1 MIAKAKIIAG
11 LAVLGL
17 AVLVGWQIASCELAS
32 LELQSDLR
40 FLSAQIGTRIG
51 LDAPSADEELRA
63 TVIRKA
69 QQHDIQLEPQQVTVE
84 HSDTGLYLAV
94 DYKARV
100 NLLGYSFTLHCTPSS
115 TKRGP
120 F

>member
-1 MIAKAKIIAG
+1 MGKAKIVPG

-17 AVLVGWQIASCELAS
+17 AVFACWQIASYQLAN

-40 FLSAQIGTRIG
+40 YLSAQVGTRIG

-63 TVIRKA
+63 AVIRKA
-69 QQHDIQLEPQQVTVE
+69 QQHDIQLEPQQVTVQR
-84 HSDTGLYLAV
+84 TGTGIYLAV
-94 DYKARV
+94 DYQARV
-100 NLLGYSFTLHCTPSS
+100 NLLGYSFTLHFTPSS